1 MTFSEQLRSKAD
13 PQFEAIFAHPF
24 VRGIADGSLDR
35 EQLAHYVR
43 QDFQYLTTF
52 CQIYGLAI
60 AKCDRRDDIV
70 FFNEQIGFILASET
84 HPHHNFAE
92 VSGYSMEELERT
104 QFLAPTARNYT
115 RHMLHAAHSGTLG
128 ELMCALYP
136 CPLTYWEIGL
146 RLKEEVKPG
155 DSHPFKQWIEF
166 YADRAVGD
174 INGEYATRIDRLA
187 ERAGKDELLRMEDHF
202 MTSCRM
208 EYMFWG
214 MAYSLE
220 DWPI

>member
-1 MTFSEQLRSKAD
+1 MTFSEELRSNSD
-13 PQFEAIFAHPF
+13 PQFEAILAHPF
-24 VRGIADGSLDR
+24 VRGIADGSLKS

-60 AKCDRRDDIV
+60 AKCDRRDDIA
-70 FFNEQIGFILASET
+70 FFNEQIGFVLASET

-146 RLKEEVKPG
+146 KLKDEVRSD
-155 DSHPFKQWIEF
+155 DSHPFKAWIEF
-166 YADRAVGD
+166 YADRTVGD
-174 INGEYATRIDRLA
+174 INREFAEMIDHLA